1 MAILTN
7 EVKDNT
13 VKDVVPALVKA
24 GLPASS
30 VEGLLTALNSGST
43 AAIDAVP
50 GVTKKILAVAG
61 VTLKEAY
68 SESFKIVFLA
78 TIPFGVIALVA
89 AFFAKDI
96 DSRLTHDVVR
106 RLDAR
111 GKQEVANV
119 EEKGATVHA
128 ENV

>member
-7 EVKDNT
+7 EVSTNT
-13 VKDVVPALVKA
+13 VKDVVPALVNA
-24 GLPASS
+24 GLPPSS
-30 VEGLLTALNSGST
+30 VEGLLAALASGST
-43 AAIDAVP
+43 SAIAAVP

-78 TIPFGVIALVA
+78 TIPFGVVALVA

-111 GKQEVANV
+111 GKSKAAEVS
-119 EEKGATVHA
+119 EKGHTVHA
-128 ENV
+128 EEV